1 MRSPWTSAWERTG
14 DLLGRIGPLYVIG
27 RHRLLFA
34 AVLCAVLVAT
44 LIAYLVLP
52 ASYMATGSVIVAEPE
67 LGIGQSSPTA
77 SQKIGDPADMESQL
91 LVIRSPR
98 VIRQAL
104 ALPEAVE
111 ALRRECT
118 AAGGAGFGGSCADME
133 ARPDQLVEY
142 VSKRYAVASAG
153 RSRVINITY
162 RSPRPDVARIMAN
175 ALVEAFLDDQKE
187 SASTGRKNAVAWLD
201 QQLKDLDATIR
212 RMDDEIGNFRSSK
225 GLVRGVAA
233 PINSE
238 RLTGISQQLAVAQA
252 AQAAAGARLKEVRDD
267 RSSGQA
273 NSTRV
278 LESRTVADLKQQ
290 ISQLDV
296 QLAAAQAVLG
306 PMHPRLKTL
315 NDQARMLNGRLAAE
329 IARITGN
336 AQKEYD
342 TATAQVA
349 ALTAQLEAAK
359 KDVVDAV
366 SDERTIEGLVRDVE
380 IKRKQ
385 YSDLADKANALQ
397 AEERIIGGSVRLVSL
412 AETPLKPF
420 FPKRLPFLAGGLTL
434 GLLLGLSAAFL
445 AERMAAQEEEQLPQE
460 EDDDSGR
467 RPASPAALSSLRPAA
482 PPGDGPPPSDKE
494 AGIRLL
500 ASLPFVRPATLLG
513 YSRPLH
519 SAFDA
524 SAWGEDM
531 HAALARL
538 EDALARDLSPPR
550 TRATQILFTSP
561 SAGGGK
567 TFATL
572 ALARHAADG
581 GRKVLI
587 VECGPGPLDAFAGP
601 GMLGLGDVLRR
612 GARPQDAL
620 RSSAVAGLDMIVGS
634 GMRYGSLAAHP
645 DRLAALLAWARRYDL
660 VLLDG
665 PAADA
670 AEASLLIAHVDA
682 VAICTEPHDLESDAT
697 AGTVARIRAAG
708 HERAGIVLTP
718 AAGRPMPQ
726 RRPERHDRLYET
738 A

>member
-1 MRSPWTSAWERTG
+1 MRSLWTSAWERTG

-34 AVLCAVLVAT
+34 AVLCAVLGAT

-67 LGIGQSSPTA
+67 LGIGESSPTA

-118 AAGGAGFGGSCADME
+118 AANGAGFGGSCADLE

-162 RSPRPDVARIMAN
+162 RSPQPDVARIMAN
-175 ALVEAFLDDQKE
+175 ALIEAFLDDQKE

-267 RSSGQA
+267 QSSGQA

-315 NDQARMLNGRLAAE
+315 NDQASMLNGRLAAE
-329 IARITGN
+329 IARISGN

-349 ALTAQLEAAK
+349 ALTEQLEAAK

-434 GLLLGLSAAFL
+434 GLLLGFSAAFL
-445 AERMAAQEEEQLPQE
+445 AERMAAQEEEPLPRE

-467 RPASPAALSSLRPAA
+467 RAASPAALSYLRPASA
-482 PPGDGPPPSDKE
+482 PRDGRPPPNKE

-500 ASLPFVRPATLLG
+500 ASLPFVRPATLLD

-538 EDALARDLSPPR
+538 EDALAHDLSPR

-567 TFATL
+567 TFTTL

-581 GRKVLI
+581 GSKVLI
-587 VECGPGPLDAFAGP
+587 VECCPGPLDAFAGP

-620 RSSAVAGLDMIVGS
+620 RSSAVAGLDLIVAS
-634 GMRYGSLAAHP
+634 GMRHDSLAAHS
-645 DRLAALLAWARRYDL
+645 DRLAALLDWARRYDL

-670 AEASLLIAHVDA
+670 AEASLLMTHVDA
-682 VAICTEPHDLESDAT
+682 VAVCTDAHDLESDAT

-718 AAGRPMPQ
+718 AAGRPMPE
-726 RRPERHDRLYET
+726 RRPARHDRLYET